1 VYEYD
6 DFYFMTD
13 PEQLIYSHWA
23 QKAEWQLLSHPLTLQ
38 EFEELPLVK
47 SYFFKCGMFFI
58 SHQKGVVQTKNGNIS
73 ITVGFVKPTNFTYKI
88 VLSENGDEMFQGHK
102 LKSFGLQETRHNQ
115 ASFTIRSPKSG
126 SFYLTIFAQ
135 LLTGDIGVK
144 NVFTAAAEY
153 KVVADTRASDAVP
166 LPNCSDSNWGPGI
179 PLDQLGL
186 IPSHKDSV
194 IPTQDNRV
202 TLEFTKTRP
211 TFILCKLRKPGMK
224 VRCLEIFVNKELCTL
239 LSKIVIESMQMEYL
253 IIEVRIDFIIERFF
267 LRFLS

>member
-1 VYEYD
+1 MYFEFHLCLLQVYEYD

-23 QKAEWQLLSHPLTLQ
+23 QKAEWQMLTHPLTLQ

-58 SHQKGVVQTKNGNIS
+58 SHQKGVVQTKKGNIS

-88 VLSENGDEMFQGHK
+88 VLAENGDEMFQGHK

-115 ASFTIRSPKSG
+115 ASFTLRSPKAG

-153 KVVADTRASDAVP
+153 KVVADAPASDSVP

-186 IPSHKDSV
+186 ITSQKEAV
-194 IPTQDNRV
+194 IPTKEGKV
-202 TLEFTKTRP
+202 TIEFQKTRP
-211 TFILCKLRKPGMK
+211 AFILCKLRRPGMK
-224 VRCLEIFVNKELCTL
+224 V
-239 LSKIVIESMQMEYL
+239 
-253 IIEVRIDFIIERFF
+253 
-267 LRFLS
+267 